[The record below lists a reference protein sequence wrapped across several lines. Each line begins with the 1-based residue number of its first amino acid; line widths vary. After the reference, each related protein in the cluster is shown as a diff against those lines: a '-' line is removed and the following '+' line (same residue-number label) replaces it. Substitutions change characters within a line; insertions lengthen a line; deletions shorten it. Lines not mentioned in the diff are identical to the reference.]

1 MTKIRPFRGLRYN
14 PDKFCGDFS
23 EAITQPYDRIHETE
37 QALYYAQSPYS
48 LVRIIQGVRTEGE
61 AEANKTGPVGTGR
74 PTPEGELNNVYA
86 RANAYAQLWQVEKV
100 LVRDPEPALYVL
112 EQRFTTPDGVPH
124 VRRGLMAA
132 LELTRF
138 DEGVVLPHER
148 TLEGPKVDRF
158 ALTMATQTAWGHIF
172 MLYPDAE
179 ATVNG
184 LLQPFLD
191 THMPAI
197 LHEGV
202 IEPEVEQTFWVVND
216 PDVIDAVVAAMAS
229 CQPLIIADGHHRYET
244 ALNYRD
250 AMRAQAAQ
258 TQGAD
263 ALSLTPDAPED
274 AAFNYAMVTFVS
286 MDDPGLIVLPT
297 HRLIH
302 SYKGLGSKELLEAL
316 KPVFDVTPLPDL
328 ESVWGALAGADPEHP
343 RFGFYDG
350 DATLLTLKSLHV
362 MGDLLADRAPEFRTL
377 DVAVLHELVL
387 ERTMGLTKESVLR
400 RENLDYLRDP
410 VPGIQAVD
418 RGEADFLFLLNPT
431 RMDQIRACTDADEC
445 MPQKSTDFFPK
456 IVSGLVMMSLSGA
469 L

>member
-1 MTKIRPFRGLRYN
+1 MGGPMTKIRPFRGLRYN

-23 EAITQPYDRIHETE
+23 EAITQPYDRIHEAE
-37 QALYYAQSPYS
+37 QAQYYGQSAYN
-48 LVRIIQGVRTEGE
+48 LVRIIQGVKTAGDSTPLPGPPPRTQTSRGEGGD
-61 AEANKTGPVGTGR
+61 AE
-74 PTPEGELNNVYA
+74 NNVYTRA
-86 RANAYAQLWQVEKV
+86 RAYAELWQVEQV
-100 LVRDPEPALYVL
+100 LIRDPEPALYVL
-112 EQRFTTPDGVPH
+112 EQRFTTPDGVEH

-148 TLEGPKVDRF
+148 TLEGPKVDRL

-172 MLYPDAE
+172 MLYPDAQ

-197 LHEGV
+197 LHESV
-202 IEPEVEQTFWVVND
+202 IEPEVEQAFWVVND
-216 PDVIDAVVAAMAS
+216 PGVIDAVVAAMSS
-229 CQPLIIADGHHRYET
+229 CEPLIIADGHHRYET

-250 AMRAQAAQ
+250 AMREQH
-258 TQGAD
+258 
-263 ALSLTPDAPED
+263 PDAPAD

-286 MDDPGLIVLPT
+286 MDDPGLVVLPT

-302 SYKGLGSKELLEAL
+302 SYKGLTGPALLEKLGAAFTVDPMPNL
-316 KPVFDVTPLPDL
+316 ASVRAAMAEATP
-328 ESVWGALAGADPEHP
+328 EQP

-350 DATLLTLKSLHV
+350 DYALLTLKSLAV
-362 MGDLLADRAPEFRTL
+362 MDALLPDRDPTFRTL

-387 ERTMGLTKESVLR
+387 ERTMGLSKESVLR
-400 RENLDYLRDP
+400 RENIDYLRDP
-410 VPGIQAVD
+410 IPGLQAVD
-418 RGEADFLFLLNPT
+418 RGEADFLFLLNST
-431 RMDQIRACTDADEC
+431 RMDQIRECTDADEC
-445 MPQKSTDFFPK
+445 MPQKSTDFYPK
-456 IVSGLVMMSLSGA
+456 VVSGLVMLPLSGA